1 MKLPLALVM
10 AMAVQLAGGVWWVS
24 QQAATITS
32 LEDTVS
38 QLGSRMAIEDT
49 VNTKRDVE
57 ENKKNINDL
66 VSIIAEVEGDLY
78 DETDELWDEVDSI
91 SLSIMRIVDL
101 QQRVALLERKEAERQ
116 ARLEAQRMKDN
127 AELAFIAVVIFLLL
141 CGGALGLLI
150 AMGWVDI

>member
-1 MKLPLALVM
+1 MNMENMKLPLALVM

-57 ENKKNINDL
+57 ENKKNINEL
-66 VSIIAEVEGDLY
+66 VGIMAEVEGDLY
-78 DETDELWDEVDSI
+78 DETDELWEEIDSI

-101 QQRVALLERKEAERQ
+101 QQRVALLERT
-116 ARLEAQRMKDN
+116 LEFLNRDHKDI
-127 AELAFIAVVIFLLL
+127 L
-141 CGGALGLLI
+141 
-150 AMGWVDI
+150 DPRH

>member
-66 VSIIAEVEGDLY
+66 ADIVSDTEADLY
-78 DETDELWDEVDSI
+78 EETDEIWEEIDSI

-101 QQRVALLERKEAERQ
+101 QQRVALLERTIEFLNRDH
-116 ARLEAQRMKDN
+116 KDM
-127 AELAFIAVVIFLLL
+127 FDPR
-141 CGGALGLLI
+141 G
-150 AMGWVDI
+150 

>member
-1 MKLPLALVM
+1 MDNMKLPLALVM

-66 VSIIAEVEGDLY
+66 VSLMAEVESDLY
-78 DETDELWDEVDSI
+78 DETDEIWEEIDGMSM
-91 SLSIMRIVDL
+91 SIMRIVDL
-101 QQRVALLERKEAERQ
+101 QQRVALLEKT
-116 ARLEAQRMKDN
+116 LEFMDRDHKD
-127 AELAFIAVVIFLLL
+127 LL
-141 CGGALGLLI
+141 
-150 AMGWVDI
+150 DPRH